1 MIKEM
6 TVDEA
11 YVYIQN
17 FAIANKIDELTG
29 IEYMVKYY
37 TQLSPRERLA
47 LQVFMAETRKKP
59 KVDKKIVF

>member
-1 MIKEM
+1 MIREM

-17 FAIANKIDELTG
+17 FAQANQIDELTG

-37 TQLSPRERLA
+37 AQLSPRERIA
-47 LQVFMAETRKKP
+47 LRVFMDETKKTP
-59 KVDKKIVF
+59 